1 MEMTIICLILLLY
14 LVSMFVS
21 EIKQITMFTAIGE
34 VALAI
39 WNLLEKAYKKI
50 FHKEEG
56 VISFPTAIG
65 FDANGAF
72 IPSIAEDEFSELK
85 QMFDGLYLSNFNCQQ
100 DRYIYFFKYSNSN
113 VDMFPIDMYAYTDK
127 KVAAIVNKF
136 VTRVSG
142 LAEIENVSAIQ
153 VEKGILNIFVARN
166 SKGQQINQE
175 WKYNEYNILNEI
187 ENEAKR
193 ESKPISIKWEDL
205 II

>member
-1 MEMTIICLILLLY
+1 MEIIIISLILLLY
-14 LVSMFVS
+14 FIAMIVS

-34 VALAI
+34 VVLAI
-39 WNLLEKAYKKI
+39 WNLLEKAFKKI
-50 FHKEEG
+50 FHKDGG

-85 QMFDGLYLSNFNCQQ
+85 SIFDGLYLSNFDCQQ
-100 DRYIYFFKYSNSN
+100 DRYIYFFKYSNIN
-113 VDMFPIDMYAYTDK
+113 VDMVPIDLYAYTDK

-166 SKGQQINQE
+166 SNGQQINQE

-187 ENEAKR
+187 ENETKR
-193 ESKPISIKWEDL
+193 ECEPICISWQEL
-205 II
+205 IL

>member
-1 MEMTIICLILLLY
+1 MEMTIICLILFLY
-14 LVSMFVS
+14 LVAMIES

-39 WNLLEKAYKKI
+39 WNFAYKAYVKI
-50 FHKEEG
+50 FHNDN
-56 VISFPTAIG
+56 IIFFPTAIG

-85 QMFDGLYLSNFNCQQ
+85 GIFDGLYLSNFDCQQ
-100 DRYIYFFKYSNSN
+100 DRYIYFFKYSNIN
-113 VDMFPIDMYAYTDK
+113 VDMVHIDLYAYTDK

-166 SKGQQINQE
+166 SNGQQINQE
-175 WKYNEYNILNEI
+175 WKYNEYNILKEI

-193 ESKPISIKWEDL
+193 ESKPISIGWQEL
-205 II
+205 IL

>member
-1 MEMTIICLILLLY
+1 MEMTIICFILFLY
-14 LVSMFVS
+14 LVAMIVS
-21 EIKQITMFTAIGE
+21 EVKQITMFTAIGE
-34 VALAI
+34 VALAV
-39 WNLLEKAYKKI
+39 WTYVTKI
-50 FHKEEG
+50 FQIIFYKDDM
-56 VISFPTAIG
+56 IIFPTAIG

-72 IPSIAEDEFSELK
+72 IPSIVEDEFSELK

-193 ESKPISIKWEDL
+193 ESKPICIGWQEL
-205 II
+205 IL